1 MGIMDLRDDVA
12 QAIENAKV
20 DLDRALFELDRIP
33 AMDPAAL
40 AFVAH
45 AMSNYL
51 NVTEA
56 LLNLLKGSLRDH
68 PEPEVKVWLDGLH
81 HVSELAHQTVARL
94 LRVYEPTEMPLK
106 FEHVRLER
114 LMDRAC
120 AYHRRAAEQKN
131 VEIIC
136 RYTGD
141 VPEVWA
147 DRVGVAVVADNLLS
161 NAVKFSHPGG
171 RVDVTIA
178 AGAGGVVCS
187 VRDYGPGLTPLTQA
201 TIFERGDRPPQPP
214 LGDEQ
219 PTGYGLLV
227 AKAFVDRMSGRL
239 WSESEVGRGACF
251 SFRLPYGSREHQR
264 FS

>member
-1 MGIMDLRDDVA
+1 VGIMDLREDVA
-12 QAIENAKV
+12 QAIESAKIE
-20 DLDRALFELDRIP
+20 LNRALFELDRIP
-33 AMDPAAL
+33 ALDPAAL

-45 AMSNYL
+45 SMSNYL

-56 LLNLLKGSLRDH
+56 VLNLLRNALRDH

-94 LRVYEPTEMPLK
+94 LRVYEPSEMPLK
-106 FEHVRLER
+106 FEYVRLER
-114 LMDRAC
+114 LIERAC
-120 AYHRRAAEQKN
+120 AYHRRSAEQKN
-131 VEIIC
+131 VEIFC
-136 RYTGD
+136 HYTGD
-141 VPEVWA
+141 VPDVWA
-147 DRVGVAVVADNLLS
+147 DRVGVAVVADNLIS

-171 RVDVTIA
+171 RVDVTVA

-201 TIFERGDRPPQPP
+201 TIFERGDGFGQPP

-227 AKAFVDRMSGRL
+227 AKAFVDRMGGRL
-239 WSESEVGRGACF
+239 WSESEAGKGACF
-251 SFRLPYGSREHQR
+251 SFRLPYASREQQR
-264 FS
+264 F